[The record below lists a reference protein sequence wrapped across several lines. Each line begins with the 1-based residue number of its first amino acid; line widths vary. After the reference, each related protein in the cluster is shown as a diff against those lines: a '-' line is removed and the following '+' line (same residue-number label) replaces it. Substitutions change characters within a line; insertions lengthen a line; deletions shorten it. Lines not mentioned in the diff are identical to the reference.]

1 MIVRQ
6 HDSSRKKNITLSQFG
21 TASCLKGHSWQ
32 NSLSNCVL
40 ELDLIM
46 QKHVS
51 IISSYSFVNER
62 SRGLHCQSI
71 KEGFSVVVVD
81 VFVLHEEAD
90 SSM

>member
-1 MIVRQ
+1 
-6 HDSSRKKNITLSQFG
+6 
-21 TASCLKGHSWQ
+21 
-32 NSLSNCVL
+32 
-40 ELDLIM
+40 M

-51 IISSYSFVNER
+51 IMSSYSFLNER

-81 VFVLHEEAD
+81 VFVLHEKAD